1 MNEIIKSLQQLILVH
16 GVFVIITIAFTV
28 LFFFAGKSIK
38 GWKIIVIL
46 LIICLTIYVA
56 MAFFQLYPLL
66 QDYYHYQIVEYRE
79 VEVIQVFVGEIYN
92 LNEYELLLQDGN
104 TIWVESRLIISKGT
118 RFTNLIVAKN
128 SKVIVDYHEEN
139 LEDVK

>member
-1 MNEIIKSLQQLILVH
+1 MNEIYKSLQQLILVH
-16 GVFVIITIAFTV
+16 GGFVIIIIAFTV

-46 LIICLTIYVA
+46 LIICLTIYAA

-66 QDYYHYQIVEYRE
+66 KDYYHYQTVQYRE
-79 VEVIQVFVGEIYN
+79 VEVIQVFVGEIYT

-104 TIWVESRLIISKGT
+104 TIWVKSRLNISKGT

-128 SKVIVDYHEEN
+128 SKVIVDYHEDN
-139 LEDVK
+139 KSLS

>member
-1 MNEIIKSLQQLILVH
+1 MNEINKSLQQLILVH

-66 QDYYHYQIVEYRE
+66 QDYYHYQIVQYRE

-104 TIWVESRLIISKGT
+104 TIWVKSRLIISKGT
-118 RFTNLIVAKN
+118 RFTSLIVAKN